1 MERLE
6 TAENHLIIQQCALKN
21 TSGNIQK
28 ANGSTGK
35 MKKEVDATSFLLQQ
49 KDALLHWAHKTKH
62 ESHPF
67 PFGFLQKG
75 WER

>member
-35 MKKEVDATSFLLQQ
+35 MKKEVDATTSLLLQQ

-67 PFGFLQKG
+67 PFGFR